1 VHQFEDSKSNIKIRI
16 RAPLS
21 PNIKYEQIEIKAG
34 GNKEYRIRKNI
45 NYIEAKDK
53 DKDQEGDNDDKK
65 GIKIKTNLKPLKFKY
80 SRKNSRNSMDTK
92 TQNRNQVKNPFHN
105 KSPYVINS
113 KNSDSRVLLQNQN
126 NPIID
131 NINSNNYRDVNHYHR
146 AGYERHYGIVENCPV
161 CRSMQKKSEYMEEII
176 FGESRKKL
184 NLKPNIKKE
193 EFYPNSNHNE
203 FKMKLKKKFIDFN
216 KKEEEKNLNNNLLR
230 DLNPNTTLYDRSK
243 SKSNLFKDL
252 HRKYSFRRN
261 QSVKNFNKNESD
273 QSEGNSRI
281 NIFDA
286 QFPAINSYFHS

>member
-1 VHQFEDSKSNIKIRI
+1 
-16 RAPLS
+16 
-21 PNIKYEQIEIKAG
+21 
-34 GNKEYRIRKNI
+34 
-45 NYIEAKDK
+45 
-53 DKDQEGDNDDKK
+53 
-65 GIKIKTNLKPLKFKY
+65 
-80 SRKNSRNSMDTK
+80 MDVK
-92 TQNRNQVKNPFHN
+92 TQNRNQVKNPFYN
-105 KSPYVINS
+105 KSPYVANS
-113 KNSDSRVLLQNQN
+113 KNSDNRVLLQNQN
-126 NPIID
+126 NLIID

-176 FGESRKKL
+176 FGHNRKKL
-184 NLKPNIKKE
+184 NLKPTIKKE
-193 EFYPNSNHNE
+193 EFYPNSNQNE
-203 FKMKLKKKFIDFN
+203 FKMKLKKKLIDFY
-216 KKEEEKNLNNNLLR
+216 KKEEEKNINNNLVR
-230 DLNPNTTLYDRSK
+230 DLNPNTTLYNKSK